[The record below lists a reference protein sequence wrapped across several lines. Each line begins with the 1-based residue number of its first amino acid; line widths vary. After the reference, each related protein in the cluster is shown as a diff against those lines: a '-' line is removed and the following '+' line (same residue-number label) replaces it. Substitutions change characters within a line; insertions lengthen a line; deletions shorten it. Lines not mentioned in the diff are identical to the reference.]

1 MRNLIKKFK
10 IKPSKPDASVLYQ
23 AIVRQS
29 REVQFYIKCGVPDTP
44 TGRFELISLHTFIVM
59 KRLKVLGG
67 EAEQLSQALFD
78 YMFADIDINL
88 REMGVGDIG
97 VGKKI
102 KSLAAAYYGRI
113 RAYETALKD
122 GEVAIKESLTRNL
135 YCEGKP
141 TERQLSAMTMYLLN
155 LSEVTNKLNLRQI
168 SSIDFVFPLPFD
180 GGENDGSI

>member
-10 IKPSKPDASVLYQ
+10 IIRYKHDASLIYQ

-29 REVQFYIKCGVPDTP
+29 REVLFYTKCGVPDTP
-44 TGRFELISLHTFIVM
+44 TGRFELISLHSFVFM
-59 KRLKVLGG
+59 KRLKVLGE
-67 EAEQLSQALFD
+67 EAEAFSQALFD

-113 RAYETALKD
+113 KSYETALKK
-122 GEVAIKESLTRNL
+122 GERAIKESLTRNL
-135 YCEGKP
+135 YCDEKP
-141 TERQLSAMTMYLLN
+141 TERQLSAMTVYILA
-155 LSEVTNKLNLRQI
+155 LSEVTNKLNLQQI
-168 SSIDFVFPLPFD
+168 SAVDFIFPLPLD
-180 GGENDGSI
+180 EKVG

>member
-1 MRNLIKKFK
+1 MRNFIKKFK
-10 IKPSKPDASVLYQ
+10 IIRYKPDASLIYQ

-29 REVQFYIKCGVPDTP
+29 REVQFYTKCGVPDTP
-44 TGRFELISLHTFIVM
+44 TGRFELISLHSFVFM

-67 EAEQLSQALFD
+67 EAEALSQALFD

-113 RAYETALKD
+113 KSYETAL
-122 GEVAIKESLTRNL
+122 
-135 YCEGKP
+135 
-141 TERQLSAMTMYLLN
+141 
-155 LSEVTNKLNLRQI
+155 
-168 SSIDFVFPLPFD
+168 
-180 GGENDGSI
+180 

>member
-10 IKPSKPDASVLYQ
+10 IIRSKPDASAIYQ

-29 REVQFYIKCGVPDTP
+29 REVQFYTKCGVPDTP
-44 TGRFELISLHTFIVM
+44 TGRFELISLHSFVFM

-67 EAEQLSQALFD
+67 EAEELSQALFD
-78 YMFADIDINL
+78 YMFADIDVNL

-113 RAYETALKD
+113 KSYETALKK
-122 GEVAIKESLTRNL
+122 GERAIKESLTRNL
-135 YCEGKP
+135 YCDGKP
-141 TERQLSAMTMYLLN
+141 TERQLSAMTVYILA
-155 LSEVTNKLNLRQI
+155 LSEVTNKLNLQQI
-168 SSIDFVFPLPFD
+168 SAIDFIFPLPLD
-180 GGENDGSI
+180 EKAG

>member
-1 MRNLIKKFK
+1 MRNFIKKFK
-10 IKPSKPDASVLYQ
+10 IIRYKPDASLIYQ

-29 REVQFYIKCGVPDTP
+29 REVQFYTKCGVPDTP
-44 TGRFELISLHTFIVM
+44 TGRFELISLHSFVFM

-67 EAEQLSQALFD
+67 EAEALSQALFD

-113 RAYETALKD
+113 KSYETALKK
-122 GEVAIKESLTRNL
+122 GESAIKESLTRNL
-135 YCEGKP
+135 YCDEKP
-141 TERQLSAMTMYLLN
+141 TEQQLSAMTVYILA
-155 LSEVTNKLNLRQI
+155 LSEVTNKLNLQQI
-168 SSIDFVFPLPFD
+168 SAIDFIFPLPLD
-180 GGENDGSI
+180 EKAG

>member
-10 IKPSKPDASVLYQ
+10 KMRSKPDASAIYK

-29 REVQFYIKCGVPDTP
+29 REVLFYTKCGVPDTP
-44 TGRFELISLHTFIVM
+44 TGRFELISLHSFILM
-59 KRLKVLGG
+59 KRLKVIGG
-67 EAEQLSQALFD
+67 EAELLSQALFD
-78 YMFADIDINL
+78 HMFADIDINL

-113 RAYETALKD
+113 RSYETALEE
-122 GEVAIKESLTRNL
+122 GEIAIKESLTRNL
-135 YCEGKP
+135 YCDEKP
-141 TERQLSAMTMYLLN
+141 TAGQLSAMTLYLLA

-168 SSIDFVFPLPFD
+168 STNDFSFPLPLD
-180 GGENDGSI
+180 EWAEL

>member
-10 IKPSKPDASVLYQ
+10 IMRSKPDASGIYE

-29 REVQFYIKCGVPDTP
+29 REVQFYTKCGVPDTP
-44 TGRFELISLHTFIVM
+44 TGRFELISLHSFIFM

-78 YMFADIDINL
+78 HMFADIDVNL

-113 RAYETALKD
+113 RSYETALKEGD
-122 GEVAIKESLTRNL
+122 LAIKDSLTRNL
-135 YCEGKP
+135 YCEAKP
-141 TERQLSAMTMYLLN
+141 TEGQLSVMTLYLLE
-155 LSEVTNKLNLRQI
+155 LYEVTNRLNLQQI
-168 SSIDFVFPLPFD
+168 SSINFVFPFPLDEVP
-180 GGENDGSI
+180 G